1 MVMDVLRFNYF
12 SVYGDLFHNFSVQDS
27 ASGNTF
33 VEISVHLLVCNIS
46 YRLLK
51 MEILV
56 RFCISK
62 ELSGDPCS
70 AGLWTVV

>member
-12 SVYGDLFHNFSVQDS
+12 SVYGDFCFIIFLLKTVLQ
-27 ASGNTF
+27 AI
-33 VEISVHLLVCNIS
+33 EISVHLLVRNIS

-62 ELSGDPCS
+62 KLSGDACS
-70 AGLWTVV
+70 AGLWTVF